1 MQEENIKKMSEIA
14 LPQLTDVPTI
24 NILVCFLLNRLK
36 REVTKKQLY
45 DILVDSEIVSYF
57 FYQESIAYL
66 LKTGSLEVK
75 DSKVEDET
83 LEDDDRIIYI
93 LTEQG
98 ISCAVELENYIS
110 KIYRDSAVLTALSY
124 FSMEKFKNQVK
135 IDYIKNP
142 DGYYV
147 HIRCLDK
154 KSDLMELK
162 FNVPTL
168 EQAKF
173 LGKKVMK
180 NPASFYSNIWQAFDI
195 NNKNK
200 SK

>member
-180 NPASFYSNIWQAFDI
+180 NPASFYSSIWQAFDI